1 MHNVMKMS
9 NQELFFYVIKD
20 CHKLKVT
27 DIHET
32 GTHKKVTPLCVIS
45 PLTLNVF
52 IK

>member
-1 MHNVMKMS
+1 MHVMKMS
-9 NQELFFYVIKD
+9 NQKLFFYVIKD
-20 CHKLKVT
+20 HHKLELT

-32 GTHKKVTPLCVIS
+32 VTHKKVTPLRVIA